1 MSNYWSFISKLK
13 HLNFNTLKFNF
24 KYFDFK
30 TAIKFPVI
38 VSSSVYLKKMAG
50 KIVLDFPWETGSV
63 LLGFGDVGI
72 FDKHTSRSIWEVNS
86 GTVVFKGR
94 AAIRHGS
101 KISVNNG
108 MLQFGENFK
117 ITAESTV
124 VCTDASVVFG
134 NNNLLSWDI
143 LIMTSDFHPIF
154 DAAGDYINQ
163 PKNIIFG
170 NDVWIGC
177 RTTVL
182 KGSRIPNGCVIA
194 ASSLVAAEFM
204 NKNTL
209 LGGHPAKELKK
220 EITWRDA

>member
-1 MSNYWSFISKLK
+1 MRITLISFLK
-13 HLNFNTLKFNF
+13 FLNFNTLKFNF
-24 KYFDFK
+24 TYFDFK

-38 VSSSVYLKKMAG
+38 VSCRVYLKKLAG
-50 KIVLDFPWETGSV
+50 KVVLDFPWETGAV

-72 FDKHTSRSIWEVNS
+72 FDKQKSRSIWEVNS
-86 GTVVFKGR
+86 GTVIFKGK

-108 MLQFGENFK
+108 NLQFGENFK

-124 VCTDASVVFG
+124 ICTDASIVFG

-154 DAAGDYINQ
+154 DAGGNHINK
-163 PKNIIFG
+163 PKNVMFG

-182 KGSRIPNGCVIA
+182 KGSKIPDGCVIA
-194 ASSLVAAEFM
+194 ASSLVAAEFI